1 MPDAPNPVDR
11 LEVAS
16 AVILSI
22 AALASSGASYEA
34 GLWDGEQAA
43 HYSQASAL
51 RIQASRAALEGDAL
65 KGVEVQTFG
74 AWLQAKSRGDD
85 KMANFF
91 QARFPA
97 DFKPAFNAWLA
108 DHPLTNPSAAPTPFD
123 TSVYR
128 RPGQTEAN
136 ALDAQAQKTFDTGQ
150 YDNAVSDAF
159 EQGSTMLAIALFF
172 AGIGQVFKGKGT
184 RIALLTVAGL
194 AMVAGLLRLF
204 SLPIQMIGL
213 GPPGAG

>member
-1 MPDAPNPVDR
+1 MPDPERVDR

-22 AALASSGASYEA
+22 AALASSGASYQA

-43 HYSQASAL
+43 HYSQAGAL
-51 RIQASRAALEGDAL
+51 RVEASRAALEGDAL
-65 KGVEVQTFG
+65 RSIEVQTFG
-74 AWLQAKSRGDD
+74 AWLEAKSRGDD
-85 KMANFF
+85 KLAEFF

-97 DFKPAFNAWLA
+97 GFRPAFNAWLA
-108 DHPLTNPSAAPTPFD
+108 DHPLTNPSAPPTPFA
-123 TSVYR
+123 TSAYR
-128 RPGQTEAN
+128 SPGRAEAN
-136 ALDAQAQKTFDTGQ
+136 ALDAKADQTFQKGQ

-159 EQGSTMLAIALFF
+159 GQGATVLAIALFF
-172 AGIGQVFKGKGT
+172 AGIGQVFKARGT

-194 AMVAGLLRLF
+194 ALVVGLLRLL
-204 SLPIQMIGL
+204 SLPLQVLGL

>member
-1 MPDAPNPVDR
+1 MPAAPNPVDK

-16 AVILSI
+16 AIILSI
-22 AALASSGASYEA
+22 AALAASGASYQA

-43 HYSQASAL
+43 HYSQAGAL
-51 RIQASRAALEGDAL
+51 RVEASRAALEGDAQRAI
-65 KGVEVQTFG
+65 EVQTFG

-85 KMANFF
+85 KLADFF

-97 DFKPAFNAWLA
+97 DFRPAFNAWMA
-108 DHPLTNPSAAPTPFD
+108 DQPLRNPSAPPTPFA
-123 TSVYR
+123 TSAYR
-128 RPGQTEAN
+128 SPGRAEAR
-136 ALDAQAQKTFDTGQ
+136 ALDAKADMTFEKGQ

-159 EQGSTMLAIALFF
+159 EQGATVLAIALFF
-172 AGIGQVFKGKGT
+172 AGIGQVFKGRGT

-194 AMVAGLLRLF
+194 ALVAGLLRLV

>member
-1 MPDAPNPVDR
+1 MPDPDRVDR

-22 AALASSGASYEA
+22 AALASSGASYQA

-43 HYSQASAL
+43 HYSQAGAL

-65 KGVEVQTFG
+65 KAIEVQTFG
-74 AWLQAKSRGDD
+74 AWLQAKSRGDEQ
-85 KMANFF
+85 MADFF

-97 DFKPAFNAWLA
+97 DFKPAFNAWVA
-108 DHPLTNPSAAPTPFD
+108 EHPLTNPSAAPTPFAMAA
-123 TSVYR
+123 YR
-128 RPGQTEAN
+128 SPGRAEAR
-136 ALDAQAQKTFDTGQ
+136 ALDAKADQTFEKGQ

-159 EQGSTMLAIALFF
+159 EQGATVLAVALFF
-172 AGIGQVFKGKGT
+172 AGIGQVFKARGT

-194 AMVAGLLRLF
+194 ALVAGLLRLV
-204 SLPIQMIGL
+204 SLPLQMIGL

>member
-108 DHPLTNPSAAPTPFD
+108 DHPLTNPSAAPTPFA
-123 TSVYR
+123 TSIYR
-128 RPGQTEAN
+128 SPGRAEAR
-136 ALDAQAQKTFDTGQ
+136 ALDAKADQTFEKGQ

-159 EQGSTMLAIALFF
+159 QQGATVLAVALFF
-172 AGIGQVFKGKGT
+172 AGIGQVFKASGT
-184 RIALLTVAGL
+184 RIVLLTVAGL
-194 AMVAGLLRLF
+194 ALVAGVLRII
-204 SLPIQMIGL
+204 SLPIQTIGL

>member
-1 MPDAPNPVDR
+1 MPDPDRVDA

-16 AVILSI
+16 AIILSV
-22 AALASSGASYEA
+22 AALASSGASYQA

-43 HYSQASAL
+43 HYSRANAL
-51 RIQASRAALEGDAL
+51 RVLASRAALEGDT
-65 KGVEVQTFG
+65 VRTIEVQVFQG
-74 AWLQAKSRGDD
+74 WLEAKARGDER
-85 KMANFF
+85 MADFF

-97 DFKPAFNAWLA
+97 AFKPAFNAWLA

>member
-1 MPDAPNPVDR
+1 MPDPERVDR

-22 AALASSGASYEA
+22 AALASSGASYQA

-43 HYSQASAL
+43 HYSQAGAL
-51 RIQASRAALEGDAL
+51 RVEASRAALE
-65 KGVEVQTFG
+65 
-74 AWLQAKSRGDD
+74 D
-85 KMANFF
+85 KLAEFF

-97 DFKPAFNAWLA
+97 GFRPAFNAWLA
-108 DHPLTNPSAAPTPFD
+108 DHPLTNPSAPPTPFA
-123 TSVYR
+123 TSAYR
-128 RPGQTEAN
+128 SPGRAEAN
-136 ALDAQAQKTFDTGQ
+136 ALDAKADQTFQKGQ

-159 EQGSTMLAIALFF
+159 GQGATVLAIALFF
-172 AGIGQVFKGKGT
+172 AGIGQVFKARGT

-194 AMVAGLLRLF
+194 ALVVGLLRLL
-204 SLPIQMIGL
+204 SLPLQVLGL

>member
-1 MPDAPNPVDR
+1 MPDESKPVDK

-43 HYSQASAL
+43 HYSQAGAL
-51 RIQASRAALEGDAL
+51 RVEASRAALEGDAL
-65 KGVEVQTFG
+65 RAIEVQTFG

-85 KMANFF
+85 PLADFF

-97 DFKPAFNAWLA
+97 DFRPAFNAWMA
-108 DHPLTNPSAAPTPFD
+108 DHPLSNPSAAPTPF
-123 TSVYR
+123 VMPAYR
-128 RPGQTEAN
+128 SPGRAEAS
-136 ALDAQAQKTFDTGQ
+136 ALDARADMTFEKGQ

-159 EQGSTMLAIALFF
+159 EQGATVLAIALFF
-172 AGIGQVFKGKGT
+172 AGIGQVFKARGT
-184 RIALLTVAGL
+184 RIALLTVASL
-194 AMVAGLLRLF
+194 ALVAGLLRIV
-204 SLPIQMIGL
+204 SLPLQTIGL
-213 GPPGAG
+213 GPPGGG